1 MPLPTSGDVHFNR
14 PLTTISIAQ
23 IQADTNFIADQVFP
37 IVPVQKKTDSYWSY
51 DSAYW
56 NLDEAEER
64 APGTESKGNGYSVDA
79 SNTYAARVYS
89 FHKDI
94 DDQTRAN
101 ADDPLNLDAE
111 ATRYTTLKCLIKREA
126 LFASTYMAQSVWTR
140 DYAGVSAGP
149 SSNQVLQWNDEN
161 STPIQDVW
169 DAKAAVLELTGFE
182 PNVLTLGYNV
192 YKALVN
198 HPDFVDRVK
207 YGQTP
212 GGVAMIDTTE
222 IAALFKVSKVVIMRA
237 IKNSAK
243 EGATA
248 SNGFIGGGKSALLAY
263 APPSPGLMTPSA
275 GYIFSWTGYLGAGA
289 FGNRMKR
296 FRMENIEADR
306 VECQMAFDMKKIAAD
321 LGAFWRT
328 LVA

>member
-1 MPLPTSGDVHFNR
+1 MPLPTLGDVHVNR
-14 PLTTISIAQ
+14 PLTSISIAM
-23 IQADTNFIADQVFP
+23 IQSETNFVAPDVFP
-37 IVPVQKKTDSYWSY
+37 IVPVQKRTDSYWSY

-56 NLDEAEER
+56 NSDEADER
-64 APGTESKGNGYSVDA
+64 APGTESRGNGYAVDA
-79 SNTYAARVYS
+79 SNTYACRVYA
-89 FHKDI
+89 FHKDV

-101 ADDPLNLDAE
+101 ADDPLNLDSE
-111 ATRYTTLKCLIKREA
+111 ATRYTTLKCLIKREG
-126 LFASTYMAQSVWTR
+126 LFAAAYMAQSIWTR
-140 DYAGVSAGP
+140 DYAGVSATPGA
-149 SSNQVLQWNDEN
+149 NQVLQWNDEN

-169 DAKAAVLELTGFE
+169 AAKASILELTGFE
-182 PNVLTLGYNV
+182 PNVLCMGYHV
-192 YKALVN
+192 YSALVN

-207 YGQTP
+207 YGQTS
-212 GGVAMIDTTE
+212 GVAMIDTSE
-222 IAALFKVSKVVIMRA
+222 IAQLFKVSKVVIMRA

-248 SNGFIGGGKSALLAY
+248 STAFIGGGKSALLAY
-263 APPSPGLMTPSA
+263 APPSPGLMTPSG

-296 FRMENIEADR
+296 FRKEDIESDR
-306 VECQMAFDMKKIAAD
+306 IECQMAFDMKKIAAD